1 MEILGNMC
9 LLKMIHAKINRYF
22 KERPYAWK
30 VLLYPI
36 FTRSTKSC
44 VCLAASILRSVLTA
58 QWPCVC
64 KRQKIGLWQSH
75 CDACN
80 ASAGKT
86 VIIFPKRKFQRKA
99 ERFQI
104 WIESLSWCRRKPA
117 SASIQVDQVQ
127 ASRWTKCKH
136 PGGPIFHFFQQLN
149 KSLLQFKQQKC
160 GAQSLCRSQ
169 LNIQTV
175 NTLGHIA

>member
-127 ASRWTKCKH
+127 ASGWTKCKH
-136 PGGPIFHFFQQLN
+136 PGGPSASIRVDQSSIFFSNWISPYCNLSN
-149 KSLLQFKQQKC
+149 KNVEP
-160 GAQSLCRSQ
+160 SLC
-169 LNIQTV
+169 V
-175 NTLGHIA
+175 GHN